1 MYQNDTKNAILP
13 YCILKNN
20 EVIYI
25 YKEKHIKMKRFKE
38 MSQ

>member
-1 MYQNDTKNAILP
+1 MYQNDTKNTILP

-25 YKEKHIKMKRFKE
+25 YIKKNILK
-38 MSQ
+38 